1 MKVGKS
7 PAVDN
12 LLNEY
17 ICKFRGI
24 FIPLLSCLFN
34 ILFHQGNFP
43 TCWSERIIS
52 LSFKEKNAN
61 DTHNYRRIPQETC
74 LSKHLLLKNENNVV
88 SDVMF
93 VLALQML

>member
-1 MKVGKS
+1 MIFTFHGSVLYDDVCNVLKKMKVGKS

-52 LSFKEKNAN
+52 LSFKEKK
-61 DTHNYRRIPQETC
+61 C
-74 LSKHLLLKNENNVV
+74 
-88 SDVMF
+88 
-93 VLALQML
+93 